1 MAKDK
6 INESPSVN
14 KPKIPKWLQLVI
26 AIVLTIIVLG
36 VPVVL
41 LVLYWDKTP
50 DNYTSLIKDAAPCL
64 AAYIVLV
71 IGIVTICTMVIKTG
85 MLIHKTLFVRT
96 KDQKEGAHG
105 NIDFLLINCFALLIM
120 LVGAW
125 LFGDAL
131 DKFLNINLFLNDEE
145 PVGNLCIALG
155 YFVVFIAIFRI
166 VQALLMLTLPLFD
179 RKNAAKSDNISGY
192 IASIIELFMSFVLKS
207 VEAIFKFINF
217 VPNFF
222 SALVDLV
229 VDTEERDGEDESE
242 ENKK

>member
-1 MAKDK
+1 MKTMTK
-6 INESPSVN
+6 
-14 KPKIPKWLQLVI
+14 KKGM
-26 AIVLTIIVLG
+26 IV
-36 VPVVL
+36 
-41 LVLYWDKTP
+41 
-50 DNYTSLIKDAAPCL
+50 
-64 AAYIVLV
+64 
-71 IGIVTICTMVIKTG
+71 
-85 MLIHKTLFVRT
+85 
-96 KDQKEGAHG
+96 
-105 NIDFLLINCFALLIM
+105 
-120 LVGAW
+120 
-125 LFGDAL
+125 
-131 DKFLNINLFLNDEE
+131 
-145 PVGNLCIALG
+145 
-155 YFVVFIAIFRI
+155 FVVFIAIFRI